1 MKPRTTV
8 ILFGVFLILLVFVYL
23 FEGPLSEKERSKK
36 ERVVELFPDFQR
48 DSAVSIFVKGPL
60 QEVTLEKKDAGWEI
74 ANTDGFL
81 ADPQLV
87 DAALQTVAGFKRDTI
102 ASKNPEKK
110 EIFDVV
116 PGKGVEILISAVDQ
130 KPLAHFFI
138 GKPTPD
144 SFSSYLRKE
153 GSDEVLQT
161 NVSKTVFLKDVESW
175 RDKTVISFPVD
186 LATQLTLKTSE
197 EEITLELDEK
207 GTWNITQPVKTPA
220 QQEVVKQILTTLS
233 SLKALGFADDYDIA
247 QYQLDDPQLTVTIIL
262 KDQVEKRLLIGKKN
276 EENSQYYAKNQAKK
290 TIYLIGKYHFD
301 TANKSLKDLKAEEK
315 NEVGKT
321 AESADETSEV
331 TEP

>member
-23 FEGPLSEKERSKK
+23 FEGPLSEKERSKN
-36 ERVVELFPDFQR
+36 ERVLELFPDFQK

-60 QEVTLEKKDAGWEI
+60 QEVTLERKDAGWEI

-87 DAALQTVAGFKRDTI
+87 DAALQTVALFKQDTI

-110 EIFDVV
+110 EIFEVV
-116 PGKGVEILISAVDQ
+116 PGKGVEILISAADQ

-144 SFSSYLRKE
+144 SFSSYLRKD
-153 GSDEVLQT
+153 GSDHVLQT
-161 NVSKTVFLKDVESW
+161 NASKTVFLKDVESW

-186 LATQLTLKTSE
+186 LATQLTLKTGE
-197 EEITLELDEK
+197 EEITLELNEK
-207 GTWNITQPVKTPA
+207 GTWNILQPVKTPA
-220 QQEVVKQILTTLS
+220 QQEVVKQILTILS
-233 SLKALGFADDYDIA
+233 SLKALGFADDYDLSE
-247 QYQLDDPQLTVTIIL
+247 YQLDDPQLTVTIIL

-276 EENSQYYAKNQAKK
+276 EDKSQYYAKNQANK

-301 TANKSLKDLKAEEK
+301 TINKGLKDLKAE
-315 NEVGKT
+315 GKT
-321 AESADETSEV
+321 DVETKVESADDTTDV
-331 TEP
+331 AEP

>member
-1 MKPRTTV
+1 M
-8 ILFGVFLILLVFVYL
+8 
-23 FEGPLSEKERSKK
+23 
-36 ERVVELFPDFQR
+36 
-48 DSAVSIFVKGPL
+48 
-60 QEVTLEKKDAGWEI
+60 
-74 ANTDGFL
+74 
-81 ADPQLV
+81 
-87 DAALQTVAGFKRDTI
+87 AGFKQDTI

-110 EIFDVV
+110 EIFEVV

-144 SFSSYLRKE
+144 SFSSYLRKD

-233 SLKALGFADDYDIA
+233 SLKALGFADDYDSA

-276 EENSQYYAKNQAKK
+276 EEKSQYYAKNQANK
-290 TIYLIGKYHFD
+290 TIYLIGKYYFD
-301 TANKSLKDLKAEEK
+301 TANKGLTDLKAEEK
-315 NEVGKT
+315 TEAETKV
-321 AESADETSEV
+321 ESADDTIDV